1 MDDVNS
7 LYNQYTKK
15 YAGVKYL
22 KRKEQFAP
30 IIEQME
36 ASFDPA
42 SKNKAVD
49 ALSLI
54 KDQVVDSLR
63 KYKLPVTAEN
73 VNELI
78 KREVI
83 APSNSYIKAAQKLM
97 WKYSD
102 TIIEDVDYD
111 YYVPWIEEELNK

>member
-1 MDDVNS
+1 MDDVDS
-7 LYNQYTKK
+7 LYNQYKTK
-15 YAGVKYL
+15 YIGVNYP
-22 KRKEQFAP
+22 KRREQFAP

-83 APSNSYIKAAQKLM
+83 APSNPYINAAQRLM
-97 WKYSD
+97 RKYSD

-111 YYVPWIEEELNK
+111 YYVPWIEKELNK